1 MQEVNDMGIRK
12 EKIQMYSV
20 KRKVKNLAFA
30 FIVIALSAVFLSP
43 FVVMVTTSFK
53 TMEDAFMVPVKIL
66 PREFTIANYG
76 AAVERIP
83 YFRYMANTAVITG
96 LSLVGELL
104 VVPMVAYSLSR
115 IRWKGTKI
123 LSGLL
128 MATMMIP
135 YTVTMIPLY
144 RTWHAFGLTG
154 TYVPLIA
161 PHFVGHAYYIIILRQ
176 FMVGL
181 PNSLFEAAKID
192 GANELQRYTHL
203 ALPLCKPA
211 LTTVGIYTFIAA
223 WSDYLG
229 PLIYINKEERMT
241 LSLGLQQFLN
251 EYTVDWTL
259 LMAAAVI
266 FVIPVVIL
274 FFGFQ
279 RNFVEGVATAGLK
292 A

>member
-1 MQEVNDMGIRK
+1 MGR
-12 EKIQMYSV
+12 V
-20 KRKVKNLAFA
+20 KKQIKGGAFA
-30 FIVIALSAVFLSP
+30 VLVIALSLVFLSP

-66 PREFTIANYG
+66 PREFTIKNYG
-76 AAVERIP
+76 AAVAKIP
-83 YFRYMANTAVITG
+83 YFKYMANTAFITG
-96 LSLVGELL
+96 LSLLGELL
-104 VVPMVAYSLSR
+104 VVPMVAYSLAR
-115 IRWKGTKI
+115 IKWKGAKL

-144 RTWHAFGLTG
+144 RTWHALGLTK

-176 FMVGL
+176 FMIGL

-192 GANELQRYTHL
+192 GAKEFHRYLYL

-229 PLIYINKEERMT
+229 PLIYINKKDRMT

-266 FVIPVVIL
+266 FVIPVIVL
-274 FFGFQ
+274 FFIFQ
-279 RNFVEGVATAGLK
+279 RNFVEGVSTAGLK